1 MSHVDVIL
9 EQWKRQRPDLDVDPM
24 GLTGRLGRIAR
35 HLNHELERVFA
46 EHGLNLAN
54 FDVLATLRRAGPP
67 YRLSPGEL
75 LANTMVTSGTM
86 TNRIDQ
92 LVKTG
97 FVERLQ
103 NPDDGRSVLV
113 ALTPKG
119 LKKIDAAVTD
129 HVTNLK
135 RLTSGLTDSEFKRLD
150 RLLARFL
157 DALEAEQASEEP
169 PGASRPA
176 RDPHAH

>member
-9 EQWKRQRPDLDVDPM
+9 EQWKRQRPDLDVEPM

-35 HLNHELERVFA
+35 HLTHEIEQVFA
-46 EHGLNLAN
+46 LHGLNMAN

-92 LVKTG
+92 LVKVG
-97 FVERLQ
+97 LVERLQ
-103 NPDDGRSVLV
+103 NPEDGRSVLV
-113 ALTPKG
+113 ALSPKG

-129 HVTNLK
+129 HVANLE
-135 RLTSGLTDSEFKRLD
+135 RLTSGLNDSEFKRLD
-150 RLLARFL
+150 RLLDRFL
-157 DALEAEQASEEP
+157 DVLESGQIS
-169 PGASRPA
+169 
-176 RDPHAH
+176 D